1 MLNLKYRD
9 TSIIIF
15 LISLLSILNSVNCIP
30 DDAKV
35 TTDQNLPRPVQ
46 SSSTPNN
53 NNNNNNN
60 EANSHKPVNLKPI
73 DDSTFIPRVK
83 KTDFDDISNAV
94 YLSESKI
101 VLLKEKDEIFR
112 SEDNG
117 DTWKRIDFST
127 QLPKFSNFQQILSF
141 PFNNNYCL
149 ISTDSNTHYF
159 SIDQGKNWNVFKT
172 ENNPPRFSS
181 FNIDNFSND
190 GTNALFSIKTCKNS
204 NDNDNG
210 FKLKKKSNP
219 NRTGLFDDNAICKN
233 EIFYINKS
241 NKTPQKIKNSNLKDC
256 AFTNSKNANMN
267 LIDNSKNNNPI
278 VVCVEH
284 QETEGARSRIIKS
297 IDFFNKDTTE
307 LKFKLQD
314 ENSIIK
320 SIKLTGNFL
329 VASIAKD
336 VFSEKSS
343 IDLYISKDLK
353 NFDKARVEVPLYDWM
368 FSLDSASDSL
378 FLKIVKSGS
387 RQQFSIDLVSDLY
400 KSDSSGLTF
409 HKINENLI
417 ANAMADT
424 QLTKNQEIDGMFFVL
439 KSVSF
444 DDDTGLYNAVSEV
457 STDYGETW
465 GNLNVIDD
473 DQCTNDPDCHLHLF
487 WLTEIN
493 GDGTLV
499 TGPTSGI
506 LMGIGNTGKTLSH
519 KDDDYN
525 TYLSKDG
532 GLTWRKIF
540 DTTSSF
546 SFGNL
551 GNIIVSI
558 PFPISFF
565 RRPENLKLPSSFF
578 YSLDQGESWY
588 EGDLGFSVF
597 PKFILTS
604 QEGISQQFIVMGVHE
619 DKKLGTSVF
628 SIDFSKAFGRSCS
641 DKDFEYWSLGSKITE
656 PVCVNGLRSKYKR
669 RITNSDCFVSKEDS
683 NIISSETC
691 ECTIDDTECNSG
703 FQFNTESKECEPV
716 YASLFEKYCENNN
729 NNKKKLKI
737 SSRIFKSSTTC
748 SKSKDKNSYSLPS
761 NDFEL
766 DCSKNKQQT
775 GSPSQPPPASDG
787 GLDIITTV
795 SEFGA
800 RIGNYIYL
808 DSDPESNGIPDET
821 LLIHT
826 QYRDLYVSYDGGLN
840 FKSIVEITHGAL
852 KDGAVESIY
861 LNPFWPNYV
870 YLLTNDNKIYISSN
884 RAISFEIA
892 VDQPMQAIKDYTGL
906 RFTFDKS
913 SPERFIWYGY
923 RECSDYKCKK
933 GSYYTLDGGKS
944 FHVLLDDAPR
954 CNFAGST
961 LNSDI
966 LPVDQNLIICDQE
979 IADTRYFKI
988 ISSTDYFNNN
998 SKELFAQ
1005 TIGSASTGAFFV
1017 VAEVKGDDLV
1027 AQVSVNGDIFAEALF
1042 PKNLKVDNQRGY
1054 TILNSKSNTIFLH
1067 VTTNN
1072 VRDDQ
1077 YGSILKSNFNGTS
1090 YVMSIQDINRDN
1102 VGYVDYE
1109 SIVGLEGVA
1118 IANRVMN
1125 TDKVNMDNEF
1135 KRLKTFITHN
1145 DGAQW
1150 TSLMAPKVDSDGK
1163 KYECDPTKNK
1173 LCTLNLHSF
1182 TERTDYRDSLS
1193 SGSAVGL
1200 MFGVGN
1206 VGEFLGSKEKGSV
1219 FFTRDGGVTW
1229 REIVKGNHIWEYG
1242 DQGSILVLVK
1252 ENEPTRTIL
1261 VSIDGGESWFAYEFS
1276 KKEVAISD
1284 IVTVPSDTARRF
1296 LLISKDNKG
1305 TDYTFTIDFQ
1315 NTFKR
1320 QCDISNPNSKDF
1332 EYWSPKHPLSS
1343 TDCLLGH
1350 KTSYL
1355 RRRLGVKDCFIGAA
1369 PLSKSYK
1376 TSLNCEC
1383 TRQDFECDYN
1393 FAPASD
1399 GTCKLIEGLSPNDN
1413 SKVCS
1418 KNSNI
1423 FEFWEPTGYR
1433 KIPLSTCESG
1443 LVLDKWSSHA
1453 CPGREREYNKAHG
1466 SGFGGLTLFFVI
1478 CIPLGVFIFATF
1490 FVYEKGIK
1498 RNGGFARFGE
1508 IRLDDDELNLIENDN
1523 TDRAVNAVVKFGV
1536 FAFTV
1541 MASVHRTVSNF
1552 FKRGLTSRFRRD
1564 DGLAPFSL
1572 RADGFTDDDHI
1583 IEEDSLF
1590 GYHTGDDDDAR
1601 EIDSFLESGV
1611 TNDIGDDNDDDTFFD
1626 NSPHQ

>member
-1 MLNLKYRD
+1 MLNLKYKD
-9 TSIIIF
+9 TSIAIF
-15 LISLLSILNSVNCIP
+15 LVLLLSILNSVNCIP
-30 DDAKV
+30 DDVKEP
-35 TTDQNLPRPVQ
+35 TPPPLSSSQGTPLQRPVQ
-46 SSSTPNN
+46 SPRPINN
-53 NNNNNNN
+53 PIDNSN
-60 EANSHKPVNLKPI
+60 ANSHKPVNLKPI

-83 KTDFDDISNAV
+83 KTDFDDITNAV

-117 DTWKRIDFST
+117 DTWKRIDFPT
-127 QLPKFSNFQQILSF
+127 KLPDSESFQQILSF

-149 ISTDSNTHYF
+149 ISTSSDTHYF

-172 ENNPPRFSS
+172 DNTPPRSSS
-181 FNIDNFSND
+181 FTVDNFSND
-190 GTNALFSIKTCKNS
+190 GTNALFSIRTCKKLNG
-204 NDNDNG
+204 G
-210 FKLKKKSNP
+210 FKLEKKGLFGDNP
-219 NRTGLFDDNAICKN
+219 NCKTEN
-233 EIFYINKS
+233 FYINKS
-241 NKTPQKIKNSNLKDC
+241 NKSPQKIKNPDLKDC
-256 AFTNSKNANMN
+256 AFTNSKTANMN
-267 LIDNSKNNNPI
+267 LNDNSNNNPV
-278 VVCVEH
+278 VVCLEYP
-284 QETEGARSRIIKS
+284 ETEGARSVVVKS
-297 IDFFNKDTTE
+297 NDFFNKDKTE

-314 ENSIIK
+314 ENTLIK
-320 SIKLTGNFL
+320 SIKLTGGFL

-336 VFSEKSS
+336 VFSKKSS
-343 IDLYISKDLK
+343 IDLYVSKDLK

-368 FSLDSASDSL
+368 FSLDSAGDSL
-378 FLKIVKSGS
+378 LLKIIKSGS

-409 HKINENLI
+409 HKIKENLI
-417 ANAMADT
+417 ANALADT
-424 QLTKNQEIDGMFFVL
+424 QLTRNQEIDGMFFIL
-439 KSVSF
+439 KSISF

-465 GNLNVIDD
+465 KNLNVIDD
-473 DQCTNDPDCHLHLF
+473 DECSNDPSCNLHLF

-551 GNIIVSI
+551 GNIIVTI

-565 RRPENLKLPSSFF
+565 RRNEELKLPSSFF
-578 YSLDQGESWY
+578 YSLDQGDSWY
-588 EGDLGFSVF
+588 EADLGFSIF
-597 PKFILTS
+597 PKFIFTS
-604 QEGISQQFIVMGVHE
+604 EEGISQQFIVMGVHE

-628 SIDFSKAFGRSCS
+628 SIDFSKAFSRSCS
-641 DKDFEYWSLGSKITE
+641 DKDFEYWSLQSETGENSK

-669 RITNSDCFVSKEDS
+669 RITNADCFVSKEDS
-683 NIISSETC
+683 NIVSSETC
-691 ECTIDDTECNSG
+691 ECTVEDTECNSG
-703 FQFNTESKECEPV
+703 FQLNSETKECEPV
-716 YASLFEKYCENNN
+716 YASLFEKYCGNS
-729 NNKKKLKI
+729 KKKVKI
-737 SSRIFKSSTTC
+737 TSRIFKSSTTC
-748 SKSKDKNSYSLPS
+748 SKSKAKNSFSIPP

-766 DCSKNKQQT
+766 DCSKNKQNS
-775 GSPSQPPPASDG
+775 GSPSSPPPASDG

-808 DSDPESNGIPDET
+808 DSDPDSNGIPDET

-826 QYRDLYVSYDGGLN
+826 QFRDLYVSYDGGLN

-861 LNPFWPNYV
+861 LNQFWPNYV

-884 RAISFEIA
+884 RAISFDVV
-892 VDQPMQAIKDYTGL
+892 VDQPMQAIKDYTST

-923 RECSDYKCKK
+923 KECSDYKCKT
-933 GSYYTLDGGKS
+933 SSSYTLDGGKS
-944 FHVLLDDAPR
+944 FNVLLDDAPR

-966 LPVDQNLIICDQE
+966 SAVDQNLIICDQE
-979 IADTRYFKI
+979 VPDTRFYKI
-988 ISSTDYFNNN
+988 VSSTDYFNSN

-1027 AQVSVNGDIFAEALF
+1027 AQVSVDGDIFAEALF

-1072 VRDDQ
+1072 VHDDQ

-1090 YVMSIQDINRDN
+1090 YAMSIQDINRDN

-1109 SIVGLEGVA
+1109 SIAGLEGVA
-1118 IANRVMN
+1118 IANRVIN
-1125 TDKVNMDNEF
+1125 TDKVKMDSEL
-1135 KRLKTFITHN
+1135 KRLKTYITHN

-1163 KYECDPTKNK
+1163 KYECDPSKNK

-1206 VGEFLGSKEKGSV
+1206 VGEFLAPKDKGSV

-1252 ENEPTRTIL
+1252 ENEPTRNIL

-1296 LLISKDNKG
+1296 LLVSKDNKG

-1343 TDCLLGH
+1343 SDCLLGH

-1418 KNSNI
+1418 KDSNI

-1433 KIPLSTCESG
+1433 KIPLSTCEGG
-1443 LVLDKWSSHA
+1443 LVLDKWTSHA

-1466 SGFGGLTLFFVI
+1466 SGFGGWALFFII

-1536 FAFTV
+1536 VAFNV
-1541 MASVHRTVSNF
+1541 MASFQRAVSNF

-1564 DGLAPFSL
+1564 GGLAPFSL

-1601 EIDSFLESGV
+1601 EIDGFLESRV
-1611 TNDIGDDNDDDTFFD
+1611 SNDIGDDNDDDTFFD
-1626 NSPHQ
+1626 NSPRQ